1 MPTPTFWPMKYFLL
15 FLLFQ
20 KMQDKLDDGT
30 SFYKVFRIN
39 VLFKL
44 ILSFQKGT
52 KYKDWTD
59 GDLAIKKGYLFIIE
73 IKNIF

>member
-1 MPTPTFWPMKYFLL
+1 
-15 FLLFQ
+15 
-20 KMQDKLDDGT
+20 LDDGT